1 MTDASGKSVSD
12 ATILVLWKGG
22 QNTHE
27 ISRTLGVPEHE
38 IERRLHLAKPVKPS
52 IERSSTNEVA
62 R

>member
-27 ISRTLGVPEHE
+27 IAVTLGVPEHE
-38 IERRLHLAKPVKPS
+38 IERRLHLAKPVPK
-52 IERSSTNEVA
+52 
-62 R
+62 